1 MRRRG
6 SRLALVA
13 LACALN
19 GAGLAHAGTIQ
30 QQPQIRP
37 VQPDLMAT
45 GVEITQGVQSAYT
58 SYQDPDG
65 TLDPALCSG
74 RPSLVPRDTSAAGIT
89 AEQTYNGV
97 NLEADHRKTVV
108 RVFGQALTPSLTAKP
123 PTVAGVDPALYGSR
137 DGKPLPFSPLLSI

>member
-1 MRRRG
+1 MRGGG
-6 SRLALVA
+6 SGLAFA
-13 LACALN
+13 LACALT
-19 GAGLAHAGTIQ
+19 GAGVAHAGPVQ

-37 VQPDLMAT
+37 VQPDLMTT

-74 RPSLVPRDTSAAGIT
+74 RPALVPRDTSAAGIT

-123 PTVAGVDPALYGSR
+123 PTVAGVDAALYGS
-137 DGKPLPFSPLLSI
+137 